1 MKKLSVSQLAE
12 VLKAEIFYPPASA
25 FAESCGGRTASAD
38 AVITDVSTDTRT
50 LRPGDCFFALT
61 GNNFD
66 GHNFV
71 NDAFEKGAA
80 CAVVC
85 SGFQPKIAP
94 AKPLLNVTD
103 TVVALGELAGF
114 YRNDLNFKVVAVTGS
129 VGKTTTRQI
138 IYNVLSH
145 HFKAWQSPKNYNNQV
160 GLPLTLLAAPS
171 NTEIV
176 VAELGA
182 NKAGE
187 ISYLSKIASPDV
199 ALITNVYPA
208 HLEGFGSIDQVA
220 KEKASI
226 ADGLKA
232 GGMLIIN
239 ADFPMLLDIL
249 AKKDIKPLTFGLSP
263 QAQIRAENIIYSGF
277 NTSFTI
283 EGTKIELPLPGQ
295 GNVFNTLAAWAVCR
309 QFGAA
314 ISDFAE
320 SVATLKPVDMRSE
333 ILQIGSLT
341 VINDCYNANPASM
354 KNALQILSSLK
365 GPQTPGNAMEEP
377 LSSDNTRRLVFICGD
392 MNELGKDAENFHQEL
407 GRQIAQANVQLLIAV
422 GSLTKFTAQT
432 AKQVGNHNIQV
443 ICTPDS
449 LVACNILKNFIKDTD
464 IILVKG
470 SRIARL
476 ELAVEKLKELF
487 MPQIFSSAPQ

>member
-25 FAESCGGRTASAD
+25 FEESCGGRTASAD

-80 CAVVC
+80 CAVVS

-94 AKPLLNVTD
+94 AKPLLNVPD
-103 TVVALGELAGF
+103 TVVALGELARF
-114 YRNDLNFKVVAVTGS
+114 CRNDLNFKVVAVTGS

-145 HFKAWQSPKNYNNQV
+145 HFKTWQSPKNYNNQV

-176 VAELGA
+176 VAELGT

-208 HLEGFGSIDQVA
+208 HLEGFGSVDQIA

-232 GGMLIIN
+232 GGKLIIN

-309 QFGAA
+309 QFGAS
-314 ISDFAE
+314 INDFAE
-320 SVATLKPVDMRSE
+320 SVVTLKSVDMRSE

-354 KNALQILSSLK
+354 KNALHILTSLN
-365 GPQTPGNAMEEP
+365 T
-377 LSSDNTRRLVFICGD
+377 DNTRRLVFVCGD
-392 MNELGKDAENFHQEL
+392 MNELGKDAERFHEEL

-432 AKQVGNHNIQV
+432 AKQVGNHNILV

-487 MPQIFSSAPQ
+487 IPQIFSSAP